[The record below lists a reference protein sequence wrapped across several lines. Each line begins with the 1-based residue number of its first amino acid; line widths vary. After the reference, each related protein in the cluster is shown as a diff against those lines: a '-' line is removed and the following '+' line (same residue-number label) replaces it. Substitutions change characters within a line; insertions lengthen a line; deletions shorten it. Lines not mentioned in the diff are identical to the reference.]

1 MVQDIL
7 TRESLLKFPEKIVE
21 DERIILKTRT
31 RRKGRKLLTT
41 WSDVWRRADPLYQDR
56 PDGFVSIMDEGEKS
70 VKRGGSTICG
80 KLGRRP
86 RVTWFVVVSWGYFHR
101 DRTSVRFSSL
111 SHVDR
116 HYDRYELPQRL
127 VTPCIRSSSFNLELV
142 FLATLSSD
150 ILFIQ
155 YAYGERFRRHNLF
168 SKRYERFSIPT
179 DCSWNCHLS
188 VRYFV
193 RRHTWYFSHDEIW
206 KLKKF
211 VSLSFNLYF
220 TICPAGHLT
229 NFF

>member
-1 MVQDIL
+1 
-7 TRESLLKFPEKIVE
+7 
-21 DERIILKTRT
+21 
-31 RRKGRKLLTT
+31 
-41 WSDVWRRADPLYQDR
+41 
-56 PDGFVSIMDEGEKS
+56 MDEGEKS

-142 FLATLSSD
+142 FLATQSSD

-155 YAYGERFRRHNLF
+155 YAYGERFHRHNLF

-179 DCSWNCHLS
+179 DCSWNCQLT
-188 VRYFV
+188 VRFFV
-193 RRHTWYFSHDEIW
+193 QRRTYFSHDEIW

-211 VSLSFNLYF
+211 VSLLFNLYF
-220 TICPAGHLT
+220 TIWTFGKFFLT
-229 NFF
+229 KKFGNVER